1 MMHYYENSRNKNCCN
16 MRFFKKKV
24 FFSGRLNIC
33 NALLILILALSMVI
47 SPLLP
52 FPAASAGEGGY
63 KGVPYAGVFQ
73 KTFDFQD
80 TKNHWAESSIK
91 RVYALLLMT
100 GDGKR
105 FYPGRILKR
114 EEALSVLMRLFSEKA
129 KNNGAKNLP
138 GSTAA
143 AQIKASEWAKEDILK
158 AKNAGIISDE
168 ELNTTDFTLPASRE
182 EVFYFTA
189 KALNLPAEEN
199 YDRNLSVFQDAGEI
213 DYKKAGYIAALFE
226 KGYIYGSAG
235 KLYPKKSI
243 SRAEFAAFL
252 DRFLEKDSSPY
263 TVNEGKVTGRDSG
276 FIQIR
281 LYTGENIK
289 IDRVAGSLD
298 FPVLKGKNLY
308 LSDSLN
314 AGDQVKL
321 FIKNNSVLLAQVL
334 GTGEKALSGSIEK
347 YDPSKRLMV
356 LKADDGNNKNYY
368 LVSGAEVYMG
378 QERVSEKEIQSGVE
392 ATIRVFGDR
401 VFAVYL
407 KGEDYQAPREMT
419 LKGMVLTVSAENDAV
434 KVTLVNFDGEDRVYE
449 EFYAYPDTEVLKAG
463 EKVDYENISP
473 GDELEAKVISSG
485 QTKKALQVSLLP
497 GEGVNAILKG
507 KIEKSDFNGA
517 LLLSN
522 VKEFF
527 MGRFYDKGR
536 LFKINIDGDTRAY
549 LSGESIPIVDI
560 FKLQG
565 KEAYV
570 ACSGDE
576 KNYKALK
583 VVVKNGDEYLEN
595 GFFKP
600 VWSLNIINFTGS
612 QGTFDDS
619 TIASCND
626 TIILPEVLEEQKEAF
641 AVFNKEGNSIRIPV
655 LYQPVYYPS
664 DISIIKGKIYEIR
677 EDSVGIKYQRDLYK
691 NDWSS
696 KDSAI
701 NYHNL
706 KDSLCFVDF
715 ISSKAKVLTKEDFI
729 KDRFYKN
736 YYYKEAYLV
745 KKKDSV
751 LGIVLVDEEKE
762 DIISLGRISSI
773 AVPPEVATVER
784 MQDFSPFN
792 GKWNYD
798 SASLD
803 INLSGALVIKEGK
816 ILDPYGLNVG
826 DRIYFIRDNN
836 RALVIF
842 KF

>member
-1 MMHYYENSRNKNCCN
+1 M
-16 MRFFKKKV
+16 
-24 FFSGRLNIC
+24 
-33 NALLILILALSMVI
+33 ILILALSMVI